1 MAEFLHFAI
10 SLMEHFL
17 EGIALII
24 NPDEKMSTIYKS
36 PSELIYQILN
46 RALPSRKNHVFHY
59 GTTQIKDFQN
69 LERDLPSLKQY
80 IVTKYFFHRINCPT

>member
-1 MAEFLHFAI
+1 MADFLHFAI

-24 NPDEKMSTIYKS
+24 NPDEKMSTKYKS

-46 RALPSRKNHVFHY
+46 RALPSRKNHELRHHLN
-59 GTTQIKDFQN
+59 K
-69 LERDLPSLKQY
+69 RLPK
-80 IVTKYFFHRINCPT
+80 P

>member
-1 MAEFLHFAI
+1 MADFLHFAI

-24 NPDEKMSTIYKS
+24 NPDEKMSTKYTS
-36 PSELIYQILN
+36 PSESIYQILN

-59 GTTQIKDFQN
+59 GTTQIKD
-69 LERDLPSLKQY
+69 SKTLKE
-80 IVTKYFFHRINCPT
+80 ICPH